1 MIDDGIKKILLAGEG
16 GQGVQVIAEILT
28 LAAKDQND
36 ETSYIPNFGVEQR
49 NGVSMAFVQISKD
62 EVSYPKFSTAD
73 IVVAMCDRSVE
84 AIETFANNDTL
95 VIFDGSNIKEDLLKP
110 LEGKYPKFIN
120 LPAKQIANEQL
131 SPKAANVIFL
141 GILAANIGELDREV
155 IRRIMNEKFKKY
167 TDKNPELGKMNN
179 AAYDL
184 GLELGSKAESG
195 EFKGSEPKEIQ
206 CIFEDETRVW
216 ERFPEL
222 CKSCGMCIEKC
233 PKQIISWSKDLNER
247 GTPLPQVDLA
257 NCTSCATCQKA
268 CPDGAIRAAKKQ

>member
-1 MIDDGIKKILLAGEG
+1 MTDDGIKKILLAGEG

-84 AIETFANNDTL
+84 AIETFADNNTL

-110 LEGKYPKFIN
+110 LADKYPKSIN
-120 LPAKQIANEQL
+120 LQAKKIANEQL

-141 GILAANIGELDREV
+141 GVVAANIADLDREV

-184 GLELGSKAESG
+184 GLELGSKSESG
-195 EFKGSEPKEIQ
+195 DFEGSELEETQ
-206 CIFEDETRVW
+206 RIFEDETRVW

-222 CKSCGMCIEKC
+222 CKSCGMCIAKC
-233 PKQIISWSKDLNER
+233 PKKAISWSKDLNER
-247 GTPLPQVDLA
+247 GTPLPKVDID
-257 NCTSCATCQKA
+257 NCTSCASCQKV
-268 CPDGAIRAAKKQ
+268 CPDGALCVKKK